1 MKKTLFIFTFLIVV
15 SCGNNKTE
23 YVFDS
28 EKTDNTNKIIQ
39 TLISNKNLNVFNS
52 SIPVCKEL
60 IGNAI
65 YEPIPING
73 IIKFPPKKYK
83 FIRINELLQKEV
95 DGKVFFNP
103 KDSTFIANQN
113 LNPKKIN
120 IDIKILPKVK
130 ITTLKEQKLKIKN
143 SEQINFYLINI
154 PIFSSDNNKAYIEVD
169 KICSGECGYGTEIY
183 LEKLNG
189 KWKIIKSKL
198 SWIN

>member
-73 IIKFPPKKYK
+73 IIKFPLKSISLYELMNYYKKKLMEKCFLIPK
-83 FIRINELLQKEV
+83 IRHLLQ
-95 DGKVFFNP
+95 
-103 KDSTFIANQN
+103 T
-113 LNPKKIN
+113 KI
-120 IDIKILPKVK
+120 
-130 ITTLKEQKLKIKN
+130 
-143 SEQINFYLINI
+143 
-154 PIFSSDNNKAYIEVD
+154 
-169 KICSGECGYGTEIY
+169 
-183 LEKLNG
+183 
-189 KWKIIKSKL
+189 
-198 SWIN
+198 